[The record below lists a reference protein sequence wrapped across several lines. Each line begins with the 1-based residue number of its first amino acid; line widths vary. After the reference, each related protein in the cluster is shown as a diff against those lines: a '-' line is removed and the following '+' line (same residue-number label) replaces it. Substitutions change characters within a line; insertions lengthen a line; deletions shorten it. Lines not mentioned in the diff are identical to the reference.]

1 MIGALMERSRGVTI
15 GLVIVVAIAGAG
27 WVYPLVVSPDPGGED
42 VEVTRVFVR
51 DANRI
56 TEAALYLPAE
66 QRTVPG
72 IVFGAGSGSEPAL
85 YSGYGEAFA
94 RNGFA
99 VLVPGPTYELE
110 PERPIPWMIVR
121 DDEEIWDRG
130 TENYL
135 HWIEYLQ
142 AHPRVDETRLVIGG
156 HSGGANGA
164 YRAAYERPDVDG
176 LVAIAGRFPP
186 ERSDPLRTNILL
198 ATGSDDTLVPPSKV
212 VAVSR
217 ELTSREVSPGEFVG
231 SFEDGTALEVFVAPG
246 ETHLSES
253 SSPALIRK
261 TTEFALRSVGTAPSG
276 AISTSTRPVDTILLQ
291 FGAGHVF
298 VIGLTAL
305 VLRKLSGHP
314 RADYATYLG
323 TLFPV
328 VGFAIVVT
336 PTISRHVYHLWPLPS
351 QLPKYAVIAGVLVLV
366 GWLLHRVLGAL
377 PGWDSRVAAIT
388 SDVGFL
394 ALAVVSALLVSTQFV
409 TFQLVTT
416 VVLSAVFLGLLV
428 PFSVLFA
435 VFEIERVP
443 RWVCLGCFL
452 LVFYP
457 ELVPPYL

>member
-1 MIGALMERSRGVTI
+1 MERSQGVTI
-15 GLVIVVAIAGAG
+15 GLVIIVAIAGAG
-27 WVYPLVVSPDPGGED
+27 WLYPLVASPDPGGED
-42 VEVTRVFVR
+42 VEVTRVFVGVE
-51 DANRI
+51 DRI

-66 QRTVPG
+66 KPAVPG

-85 YSGYGEAFA
+85 YSGYGDALA

-142 AHPRVDETRLVIGG
+142 AHPRVDATRLVIGG

-186 ERSDPLRTNILL
+186 ERTDPLRTNILL
-198 ATGSDDTLVPPSKV
+198 ATGSDDTLVPPSDV
-212 VAVSR
+212 VSVSK

-231 SFEDGTALEVFVAPG
+231 SFEDGTALEIFVAAG

-253 SSPALIRK
+253 RSPPLIQK
-261 TTEFALRSVGTAPSG
+261 TTEFALRSVGTDPSA
-276 AISTSTRPVDTILLQ
+276 AISTPTRPVDTVLSQ
-291 FGAGHVF
+291 FIAGHIF

-305 VLRKLSGHP
+305 VLRELSGQSTAAW
-314 RADYATYLG
+314 RAYLG
-323 TLFPV
+323 TFLPV

-336 PTISRHVYHLWPLPS
+336 PTISRHVYHLWPSPS
-351 QLPKYAVIAGVLVLV
+351 QLPKYAVIGGVVVLV
-366 GWLLHRVLGAL
+366 GWVLHRILAAL
-377 PGWDSRVAAIT
+377 PGLDSRVATIA
-388 SDVGFL
+388 SDCGFL
-394 ALAVVSALLVSTQFV
+394 ALAVLSALLVSTQFV

-435 VFEIERVP
+435 VFEIERVS